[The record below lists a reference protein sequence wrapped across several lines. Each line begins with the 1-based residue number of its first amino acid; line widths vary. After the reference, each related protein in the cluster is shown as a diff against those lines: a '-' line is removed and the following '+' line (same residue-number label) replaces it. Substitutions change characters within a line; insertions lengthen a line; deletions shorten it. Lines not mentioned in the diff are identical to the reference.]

1 VTIPVGAVVTQKSLK
16 EFLLLKYSLEQYH
29 SCRWYI
35 SCDDFIYERFK
46 DMDITC
52 LPIIKTDDC
61 DHNVLSQEKRDN
73 WMSVMMT
80 KFDVCKRALEE
91 NEYILFLDSDMI
103 FVNPIED
110 NILNML
116 TNENLDAMVC
126 QHMTNNWANEAKHGY
141 FNAGMF
147 VVRSMEFINAWQ
159 SLSKRYKE
167 LNMYFEQQPLEFIQ
181 RNFITLNMPINY
193 DIGWWR
199 FNEPSTKS
207 RLQQINLLNDKYIMF
222 GAKKAVNFHM
232 HTLRPLDYQN
242 FGQFLVDH
250 VFHLMSRSEN
260 ENYKNFLEYYEQ
272 NRNTSIEH

>member
-1 VTIPVGAVVTQKSLK
+1 VTIPVSTVVTQKSFK

-29 SCRWYI
+29 LCKWYV
-35 SCDDFIYERFK
+35 SCDNFVHEQLK
-46 DMDITC
+46 DTDVVC

-61 DHNVLSQEKRDN
+61 DHNLLSQEKRDN
-73 WMSVMMT
+73 WMNVMMT

-91 NEYILFLDSDMI
+91 NNYILFLDSDMI
-103 FVNPIED
+103 FVNPIEE
-110 NILNML
+110 NILNLL

-147 VVRSMEFINAWQ
+147 VASSIEFINAWQ

-181 RNFITLNMPINY
+181 RNFVTLNMPINY

-199 FNEPSTKS
+199 FNEPSTKV
-207 RLQQINLLNDKYIMF
+207 RLSQVVLLEDKIMF
-222 GAKKAVNFHM
+222 GAKAAVNFHM

-250 VFHLMSRSEN
+250 VFNLMRRSEN
-260 ENYKNFLEYYEQ
+260 QNYKNFLEYYDE
-272 NRNTSIEH
+272 NSDTSTKR

>member
-1 VTIPVGAVVTQKSLK
+1 MIIPVGAVVTRNSFK

-29 SCRWYI
+29 TCKWYI
-35 SCDDFIYERFK
+35 SCDNFIHDQLK
-46 DMDITC
+46 DTDATC

-61 DHNVLSQEKRDN
+61 DHNLLSQEKRDN

-110 NILNML
+110 SILSLL
-116 TNENLDAMVC
+116 TNKNLDAMVC

-147 VVRSMEFINAWQ
+147 VARSMEFLNAWQ
-159 SLSKRYKE
+159 GLSRRYKE

-181 RNFITLNMPINY
+181 RNFVTLNMPINY

-199 FNEPSTKS
+199 FNESSTKA
-207 RLQQINLLNDKYIMF
+207 RLLQINLLDDNIMF
-222 GAKKAVNFHM
+222 GSKKAVNFHM

-250 VFHLMSRSEN
+250 VFNLMKESEN
-260 ENYKNFLEYYEQ
+260 KNYKNFLEYYEK
-272 NRNTSIEH
+272 NRNTSIKY

>member
-1 VTIPVGAVVTQKSLK
+1 VIIPVATVVTQKSFK

-29 SCRWYI
+29 SCKWYI
-35 SCDDFIYERFK
+35 SCDEFTDKKLK
-46 DMDITC
+46 DSNIVC
-52 LPIIKTDDC
+52 LPIINTDDC
-61 DHNVLSQEKRDN
+61 DHNLLSQEKRDN
-73 WMSVMMT
+73 WMNVMMT
-80 KFDVCKRALEE
+80 KFDVCKLALEE
-91 NEYILFLDSDMI
+91 NDHVLFLDSDMV

-110 NILNML
+110 SILNLL
-116 TNENLDAMVC
+116 TNKNIDAMVC

-147 VVRSMEFINAWQ
+147 VARSLDFLNTWQ
-159 SLSKRYKE
+159 NLSKRYKE

-181 RNFITLNMPINY
+181 RNFVTLNMPINY

-199 FNEPSTKS
+199 FNEPSTRA
-207 RLQQINLLNDKYIMF
+207 RLQQVNLLKDEIMF
-222 GAKKAVNFHM
+222 GSRRAVNFHM

-250 VFHLMSRSEN
+250 VLELMSRSEN
-260 ENYKNFLEYYEQ
+260 KNYKNFLEYYNE